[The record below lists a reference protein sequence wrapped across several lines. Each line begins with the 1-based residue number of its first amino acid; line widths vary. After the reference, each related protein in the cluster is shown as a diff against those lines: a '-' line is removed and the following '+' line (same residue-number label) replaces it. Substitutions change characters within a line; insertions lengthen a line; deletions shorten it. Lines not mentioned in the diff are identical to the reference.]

1 MMKQSLS
8 LLCEAKRLL
17 KITIW
22 GKVVLQLHLLCTERS
37 SDGVIEEAGGAEA
50 REERKIKERIKRCE

>member
-8 LLCEAKRLL
+8 LLCVAKRLL

-22 GKVVLQLHLLCTERS
+22 GKWGSNYTSCAQR
-37 SDGVIEEAGGAEA
+37 GGGDRQRDKHRDLY
-50 REERKIKERIKRCE
+50 REEEREIKERQKM